1 MRTIHILCES
11 VIKSFG
17 YNVKTLDTY
26 NKLVIH
32 CDLQN
37 DNTNE
42 KVKDFLQKVQAAD
55 VYVT

>member
-1 MRTIHILCES
+1 MRISNQKFWLQR
-11 VIKSFG
+11 
-17 YNVKTLDTY
+17 KTLDTY

-42 KVKDFLQKVQAAD
+42 KAKDFLQKVQAAD